1 MRPAGLHRIGMMS
14 WMNLADVFPW
24 YEWLA
29 LAWFFVVWA
38 GYAWYSRAAS
48 ARGETL
54 LAVTNRW
61 RRAWLVQASMR
72 DNRIVDST
80 IVQTLSNSPSFFAST
95 TILIIGGL
103 LALLGTSDKA
113 AEMVRELPFAART
126 SMLALELKLLLLL
139 VIFTFAF
146 FRFTWSIRQYTFAAL
161 MVGAMPPPGEFA
173 TSRQDREAFA
183 DQGAALVGMAAES
196 FNDGVRAYYFA
207 FAAVAWLA
215 SPLAFVIGAA
225 LVVAVL
231 YGREF
236 RSNVLTV
243 LRGR

>member
-1 MRPAGLHRIGMMS
+1 MMS

-29 LAWFFVVWA
+29 LAWFFGVWA

-48 ARGETL
+48 ARGQTL

-61 RRAWLVQASMR
+61 RRAWLVQATLR
-72 DNRIVDST
+72 ENRVVDGS
-80 IVQTLSNSPSFFAST
+80 IVQALSNSPSFFAST
-95 TILIIGGL
+95 TIIIIGGL
-103 LALLGTSDKA
+103 LALMGTTDKA
-113 AEMVRELPFAART
+113 AEVVRELPFAART
-126 SMLALELKLLLLL
+126 TMLGFDLKLLLLL
-139 VIFTFAF
+139 VIFAFAF

-161 MVGAMPPPGEFA
+161 MVGAMPQHGEFA
-173 TSRQDREAFA
+173 EGRMDREAYA
-183 DQGAALVGMAAES
+183 DQGAALVGLAAES

-207 FAAVAWLA
+207 FAAVAWFVSPVGLA
-215 SPLAFVIGAA
+215 VGAA
-225 LVVAVL
+225 LVAAVL

-236 RSNVLTV
+236 HSNVLDV